1 MGRTSY
7 RAFSILVLLLSSARG
22 DSLFGPVLGL
32 VADSR
37 GGVLLPIRGIPGAAS
52 FSDPLALGDVN
63 AIAVT
68 SRQSS
73 AVLMTN
79 SGTRVA
85 SLGADG
91 KLIIVDAGLP
101 ATFHPTDVRFSPTG
115 MTAVLYDAVAN
126 ELWVKRDVVRQLDTS
141 QFPAAIDH
149 FAASDVAQT
158 PVAGTLAGD
167 HRSVFL
173 LDDKGG
179 IRRFTGFTEVTDVS
193 FVGGSGAL
201 AIADGGAKQVLLVRE
216 PVTGNAPELGL
227 ELAGAS
233 GGRFRIASSNDGNLL
248 ALLAAPAS
256 GLQEDGR
263 PLKIMPRRPVQ
274 SGSPVLGLLRL
285 ADRLWTPLEC
295 NCMPSDLIPLKG
307 NAVYRLTDRFDRPL
321 WVLDG
326 DSAAPSLVF
335 VPAVQK

>member
-1 MGRTSY
+1 MGGTRY
-7 RAFSILVLLLSSARG
+7 RAFSILVLLSSTVRG

-52 FSDPLALGDVN
+52 LSDPLQLGDVN

-68 SRQSS
+68 PRQSS

-79 SGTRVA
+79 ARTQLA
-85 SLGADG
+85 TLGPDG
-91 KLIIVDAGLP
+91 KLSIVDTGLP
-101 ATFHPTDVRFSPTG
+101 ATFHPNGVRFSPTG
-115 MTAVLYDAVAN
+115 MTAALYDAVTN
-126 ELWVKRDVVRQLDTS
+126 ELWVKKDGVRQLDTS
-141 QFPAAIDH
+141 QLPGVIDN
-149 FAASDVAQT
+149 FAVGDLAQT
-158 PVAGTLAGD
+158 PIAGTLAGD

-173 LDDKGG
+173 LDDRGG
-179 IRRFTGFTEVTDVS
+179 VRRLTGFTEVTDVS
-193 FVGGSGAL
+193 FIGGGGAL

-216 PVTGNAPELGL
+216 PLSGNAPELGL
-227 ELAGAS
+227 ELAGAPD
-233 GGRFRIASSNDGNLL
+233 GRFRIASSNDGNLL
-248 ALLAAPAS
+248 ALLATPAS

-263 PLKIMPRRPVQ
+263 PLKIVPRRPIQ
-274 SGSPVLGLLRL
+274 SGNPVLGLLRL
-285 ADRLWTPLEC
+285 ADLLWTPLEC

-321 WVLDG
+321 WILDG
-326 DSAAPSLVF
+326 DSAGPRLVF